1 MRLIIIGGDVRNL
14 CLAELARAHGH
25 DVALIGHG
33 ESDLP
38 PGGEYDAA
46 ALPYPVAEKDGRA
59 PCAGEAIPMDAAM
72 AYAAQGARVFAAK
85 PGPALEA
92 ILTQKGC
99 IRIDP
104 SRDEA
109 FTMENAAITAECALC
124 AMTARARE
132 CLFGAPCAVVG
143 YGRIGRALALR
154 LRGVGAKV
162 TVLARSAAARA
173 TARADG
179 MDAEPIAG
187 EHAGQW
193 RFVFNTVPA
202 GVAGEALLSRWVDS
216 LPEPVCT
223 EMRTLYA
230 EMAALQ
236 TTEAKIYKA
245 LDKMEASVQ
254 HNESAIATWEPQE
267 YALNLTYGVEQSQF
281 SPYMQALREA
291 IRQETLRKMEREG
304 ATPQP

>member
-1 MRLIIIGGDVRNL
+1 MRNMRLIIIGGDVRNL

-72 AYAAQGARVFAAK
+72 AHAARGARVFAAK

-202 GVAGEALLSRWVDS
+202 DVAGEALLSRCAPGAFAMELASAPYGIDFEAAKRLDVTAWIEGGLPGRMAPKSAAAAMLS
-216 LPEPVCT
+216 LIE
-223 EMRTLYA
+223 RT
-230 EMAALQ
+230 M
-236 TTEAKIYKA
+236 
-245 LDKMEASVQ
+245 D
-254 HNESAIATWEPQE
+254 
-267 YALNLTYGVEQSQF
+267 
-281 SPYMQALREA
+281 
-291 IRQETLRKMEREG
+291 G
-304 ATPQP
+304 A

>member
-33 ESDLP
+33 ENDLP
-38 PGGEYDAA
+38 PGGEYDAV
-46 ALPYPVAEKDGRA
+46 ALPYPVAEKDGCA

-72 AYAAQGARVFAAK
+72 AHAARGARVFAAK

-104 SRDEA
+104 SADEA

-124 AMTARARE
+124 AMTARAKE
-132 CLFGAPCAVVG
+132 CLFGAACAVVG
-143 YGRIGRALALR
+143 YGRIGRALARR
-154 LRGVGAKV
+154 LHGIGAKV
-162 TVLARSAAARA
+162 TVLARSPAARA

-187 EHAGQW
+187 EHAGRW

-202 GVAGEALLSRWVDS
+202 SVAGEALLAS
-216 LPEPVCT
+216 LQPGAYAMELASAPYGIDFEAAKRLGVT
-223 EMRTLYA
+223 AWLEGGLPGRMAPKSAAAAMLSLIERT
-230 EMAALQ
+230 M
-236 TTEAKIYKA
+236 
-245 LDKMEASVQ
+245 D
-254 HNESAIATWEPQE
+254 
-267 YALNLTYGVEQSQF
+267 
-281 SPYMQALREA
+281 
-291 IRQETLRKMEREG
+291 G
-304 ATPQP
+304 A

>member
-143 YGRIGRALALR
+143 Y
-154 LRGVGAKV
+154 
-162 TVLARSAAARA
+162 
-173 TARADG
+173 
-179 MDAEPIAG
+179 
-187 EHAGQW
+187 
-193 RFVFNTVPA
+193 
-202 GVAGEALLSRWVDS
+202 
-216 LPEPVCT
+216 
-223 EMRTLYA
+223 
-230 EMAALQ
+230 
-236 TTEAKIYKA
+236 
-245 LDKMEASVQ
+245 
-254 HNESAIATWEPQE
+254 
-267 YALNLTYGVEQSQF
+267 
-281 SPYMQALREA
+281 
-291 IRQETLRKMEREG
+291 
-304 ATPQP
+304 